1 MFNINHTYIYSLYIY
16 IKFSP
21 ATLSWMKMTIYC
33 MIMWNA
39 YNLTF
44 TLFFH
49 SVNPSWMNINMF
61 PALCN
66 YFWKKTSFLFP
77 SNIITGD
84 HRGLGICCF
93 FGFLASKDFNYLAF
107 KYFDFEGTRWRLF
120 QKRVVCTK
128 LDIYVFISVK
138 MNEKSNKLSKLKTLL
153 LQINKEKI
161 NQYLICGCI
170 L

>member
-1 MFNINHTYIYSLYIY
+1 MNIFNINHTYIYSLYIY

-44 TLFFH
+44 IWFFH
-49 SVNPSWMNINMF
+49 SVNPSWMNINMS

-77 SNIITGD
+77 SNRITGD
-84 HRGLGICCF
+84 HRGLRICCF
-93 FGFLASKDFNYLAF
+93 FGFLASKDLNYFGFQIFWLRRYQMKVIPETRRVHQIWYLRFNQNTTWF
-107 KYFDFEGTRWRLF
+107 SIIRHTCRHFVFLF
-120 QKRVVCTK
+120 N
-128 LDIYVFISVK
+128 F
-138 MNEKSNKLSKLKTLL
+138 
-153 LQINKEKI
+153 
-161 NQYLICGCI
+161 LI
-170 L
+170 